1 MSSRTTPELKGVL
14 EQAYWNLEPP
24 ALYEEAI
31 RRNEARLTHDGAL
44 VAYTGRHTGR
54 SPQDKFIV
62 KELSSA
68 EKVWWGPV
76 NAPMAPEQFDGL
88 YERLCDYLGTRRVFV
103 QDLEVCAAPRYRIP
117 IRVITEYAWHS
128 LFARNLFIR
137 SRRKHHTPEI
147 TVICA
152 PSFHAVPERDG
163 TRSETFIVLHLTQR
177 IILIGGTP
185 YAGEIKKS
193 VFTLLNYLLPHQGV
207 LPMHCSA
214 NQGADGQTALF
225 FGLSGTGKTTL
236 STDPDR
242 PLIGDDEHGW
252 SDEGVFNFEGGCYA
266 KVIGLRRESEPEIYH
281 AVHRFGTIVENV
293 VLEEP
298 SRIIRFDDASIT
310 ENTRAAYPLKFLPHI
325 VPTGTGPHPR
335 TIFFLTYDAFGV
347 LPPISLLRPEQV
359 ISYFLLGYTAKVAGT
374 ERGVAE
380 PTATFS
386 PCFGGPFLP
395 LPPQLYAQMLYERLS
410 RFGAKVWLL
419 NTGTLGGPYGVGTRI
434 SLPYTRALV
443 RAALDGSLERVPF
456 EEDPYFHLHFP
467 AHCPGL
473 SALITNPKKT
483 WKDAKAYTAKAHEL
497 AQLFREHL
505 KQYNIGGSV

>member
-1 MSSRTTPELKGVL
+1 MSPKTELERL
-14 EQAYWNLEPP
+14 LSQAHWNLEPP

-31 RRNEARLTHDGAL
+31 RGGEARLAHSGAL

-62 KELSSA
+62 KEPSSA
-68 EKVWWGPV
+68 DTVWWGPV
-76 NAPMAPEQFDGL
+76 NSPITPEQFDRL
-88 YERLCDYLGTRRVFV
+88 YERLCDYLKTKRVFV
-103 QDLEVCAAPRYRIP
+103 QDLEVCAAPRYRTP

-128 LFARNLFIR
+128 LFAHNLFIR
-137 SRRKHHTPEI
+137 SRRHTPEI

-152 PSFHAVPERDG
+152 PSFHALPQRDG
-163 TRSETFIVLHLTQR
+163 TRSETFIVLHLAKK

-193 VFTLLNYLLPHQGV
+193 VFTLLNYLLPQQGV

-214 NQGADGQTALF
+214 NLGADGQTALF

-266 KVIGLRRESEPEIYH
+266 KVIGLRRETEPEIYH
-281 AVHRFGTIVENV
+281 AVQRFGTILENV

-298 SRIIRFDDASIT
+298 HRTIRFDDASIT
-310 ENTRAAYPLKFLPHI
+310 ENTRAAYPIEFLPHI
-325 VPTGTGPHPR
+325 CPTGTGPHPR

-347 LPPISLLRPEQV
+347 LPPIALLRDDQV

-380 PTATFS
+380 PAATFS
-386 PCFGGPFLP
+386 PCFGGPFWP
-395 LPPQLYAQMLYERLS
+395 LPPQLYAQMLHERIS
-410 RFGAKVWLL
+410 RSGAKVWLL
-419 NTGTLGGPYGVGTRI
+419 NTGTIGGPYGVGKRI

-456 EEDPYFHLHFP
+456 EEDPHFQLRFP
-467 AHCPGL
+467 AYCPGL
-473 SALITNPKKT
+473 SALATNPKTT
-483 WKDAKAYTAKAHEL
+483 WKDPKAYTAKAQEL
-497 AQLFREHL
+497 AHLFQEHL
-505 KQYNIGGSV
+505 KHYNRGGSV

>member
-1 MSSRTTPELKGVL
+1 MSLKATPELERVL
-14 EQAYWNLEPP
+14 EQARWNLEPP

-31 RRNEARLTHDGAL
+31 RRNEARLAHSGAL

-62 KELSSA
+62 REPSSA
-68 EKVWWGPV
+68 ERVWWGPV
-76 NAPMAPEQFDGL
+76 NAPISPERFEHL
-88 YERLCDYLGTRRVFV
+88 YELICKHLKAQKVFV
-103 QDLEVCAAPRYRIP
+103 QDLEVCAAPRYRTP

-137 SRRKHHTPEI
+137 SRREHHAPEI

-163 TRSETFIVLHLTQR
+163 TRSETFIIVHLAKK

-193 VFTLLNYLLPHQGV
+193 VFTLLNYLLPQQGV

-281 AVHRFGTIVENV
+281 AVHQFGTILENV

-298 SRIIRFDDASIT
+298 QRTIRFDDASIT
-310 ENTRAAYPLKFLPHI
+310 ENTRAAYPLEFLPHI
-325 VPTGTGPHPR
+325 NPAGMGPHPR

-347 LPPISLLRPEQV
+347 LPPISLLRDEQV

-386 PCFGGPFLP
+386 PCFGGPFWP
-395 LPPQLYAQMLYERLS
+395 LPPQIYAQMLHERIARS
-410 RFGAKVWLL
+410 GATVWLL
-419 NTGTLGGPYGVGTRI
+419 NTGTTGGPYGVGRRI
-434 SLPYTRALV
+434 PLPYTRALV
-443 RAALDGSLERVPF
+443 RAALDGSLERTPF
-456 EEDPYFHLHFP
+456 EEEPNLQLRFP
-467 AHCPGL
+467 AYCPGL
-473 SALITNPKKT
+473 PALVTT
-483 WKDAKAYTAKAHEL
+483 AAWKDARAYTAKAQEL
-497 AQLFREHL
+497 AQLFRDQL
-505 KQYNIGGSV
+505 KQYNTGGSV

>member
-1 MSSRTTPELKGVL
+1 MKAAPELKHVL
-14 EQAYWNLEPP
+14 EHAHWNLEPP
-24 ALYEEAI
+24 ALYEKAI
-31 RRNEARLTHDGAL
+31 KADEARLAHSGAL

-62 KELSSA
+62 KEPSSA
-68 EKVWWGPV
+68 ERVWWGPV
-76 NAPMAPEQFDGL
+76 NTPINPEQFDQL
-88 YERLCDYLGTRRVFV
+88 HERLCAYLKTKEVFV
-103 QDLEVCAAPRYRIP
+103 QDLEVCAAPRYRTP

-128 LFARNLFIR
+128 LFARNLFLR
-137 SRRKHHTPEI
+137 SRRENHDPQI

-163 TRSETFIVLHLTQR
+163 TRSETFIILHLAKK

-193 VFTLLNYLLPHQGV
+193 VFTLLNYLLPQQGV

-214 NQGADGQTALF
+214 NQGADDQTALF

-281 AVHRFGTIVENV
+281 AVHRFGTILENV

-298 SRIIRFDDASIT
+298 ARTIRFDDASIT
-310 ENTRAAYPLKFLPHI
+310 ENTRAAYPIEFLPHI
-325 VPTGTGPHPR
+325 NPTGTGPHPR

-347 LPPISLLRPEQV
+347 LPPISLLRDDQA

-386 PCFGGPFLP
+386 PCFGGPFWP
-395 LPPQLYAQMLYERLS
+395 LPPQIYAQMLRD
-410 RFGAKVWLL
+410 RIARAGAKVWLL
-419 NTGTLGGPYGVGTRI
+419 NTGTTGGPYGVGKRI

-456 EEDPYFHLHFP
+456 EGDPYFRLHFP
-467 AHCPGL
+467 AYCPGL
-473 SALITNPKKT
+473 PALITNPKTT
-483 WKDAKAYTAKAHEL
+483 WKDAKAYAAKAQEL
-497 AQLFREHL
+497 AQLFQDQL
-505 KQYNIGGSV
+505 KHYNTERGSL